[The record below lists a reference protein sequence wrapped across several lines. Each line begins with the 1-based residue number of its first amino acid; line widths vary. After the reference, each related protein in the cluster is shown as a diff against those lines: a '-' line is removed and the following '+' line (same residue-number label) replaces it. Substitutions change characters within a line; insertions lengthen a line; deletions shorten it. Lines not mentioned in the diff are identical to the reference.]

1 MRLLLALPLVFALSA
16 AGCGTPRPIAAESSS
31 MIDEPAPMVGT
42 RSLGERFT
50 LERGASALVDGQRLR
65 FDAVL
70 EDSRCPTN
78 VTCVWEGKA
87 VVSLT
92 FTGEQAIS
100 EIRLEIP
107 GYVTTETEPRESQR
121 GTQSGYTFILLGLD
135 PYPGTEEAEAAD
147 TPTATLVVTPV
158 GG

>member
-1 MRLLLALPLVFALSA
+1 MAL
-16 AGCGTPRPIAAESSS
+16 
-31 MIDEPAPMVGT
+31 D
-42 RSLGERFT
+42 ERFA

-65 FDAVL
+65 FDAVV

-92 FTGEQAIS
+92 FTGEQSIS

-107 GYVTTETEPRESQR
+107 GYVTAETEPSESQTVTR
-121 GTQSGYTFILLGLD
+121 EGYTFTLLALN
-135 PYPGTEEAEAAD
+135 PYPDGENGVDANA
-147 TPTATLVVTPV
+147 TPTAVLVVTPV
-158 GG
+158 GE